1 MRLVYNN
8 DQDLA
13 MTRRLFASATLI
25 SPLAALLHAQGK
37 KKSFTFH
44 GKVQSMDAASKSMTV
59 DGAKV
64 EGWMDAMTMKYEV
77 DNADVLKTAKVG
89 DTIEATVYDGDYKL
103 YKVHVVKPDQK
114 K

>member
-1 MRLVYNN
+1 
-8 DQDLA
+8 
-13 MTRRLFASATLI
+13 MTRRTFTSAAMLG
-25 SPLAALLHAQGK
+25 PVAALLHAQGA

-44 GKVQSMDAASKSMTV
+44 GKVESIDAASKSMTADGDKV
-59 DGAKV
+59 DG
-64 EGWMDAMTMKYEV
+64 WMEAMSMKYTV

-103 YKVHVVKPDQK
+103 YKVHVVKPATK